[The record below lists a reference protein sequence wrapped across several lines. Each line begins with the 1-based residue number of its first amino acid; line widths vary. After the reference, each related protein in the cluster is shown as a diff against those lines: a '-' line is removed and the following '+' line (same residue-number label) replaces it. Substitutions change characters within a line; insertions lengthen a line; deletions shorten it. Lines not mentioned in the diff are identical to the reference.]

1 MRQIESLNRDRL
13 ARDFINLNYGSAD
26 SRLTFRMLRSF
37 AEHVSEA
44 RDLIGFIHADDPCLT
59 AIDT

>member
-37 AEHVSEA
+37 ADDGSEA
-44 RDLIGFIHADDPCLT
+44 RDYIGFFHADDPGVT
-59 AIDT
+59 ASHT